1 MKNKDNKSKVE
12 NGQKVRSRI
21 NRQALKSGA
30 KSLSTT
36 YPTIPIILSLLII
49 FSIAAPY
56 FLSGGNMQTIMSA
69 NAVILIAAV
78 GQTVVLLTGG
88 IDLSVS
94 TVISASAV
102 VSGVVMAATGNVFV
116 GLLVALG
123 VGLFFG
129 VLNGVLVGYFGLT
142 PFITTMGTQLIA
154 RGIAFVLS
162 QGIAVKGTPPWMM
175 TFGFGS
181 FLGLPSITL
190 VAIVC
195 LIIVGVFLTQTIW
208 GRRVILLGSNRESA
222 RYSGINTRKVEA
234 SVYALS
240 GVLAGVAGFVSIASL
255 GNALPGVGDT
265 ILLMII
271 GGVVLGGTSMN
282 GGEGSVSRTILG
294 VGLLAILTN
303 GLNMIG
309 IPFYDQLIIQ
319 GILIFLGNG
328 LAVKFSSKS
337 SMAM

>member
-1 MKNKDNKSKVE
+1 MKNKGNHSNLELKKFFQRRLANKS
-12 NGQKVRSRI
+12 
-21 NRQALKSGA
+21 LKTGLR
-30 KSLSTT
+30 SLSTT
-36 YPTIPIILSLLII
+36 YPTVPIILVLLVL

-56 FLSGGNMQTIMSA
+56 FLTGGNMQTIMSA

-102 VSGVVMAATGNVFV
+102 VAGVVMAATGNVV
-116 GLLVALG
+116 LGLLVALG
-123 VGLFFG
+123 VGLLFG
-129 VLNGVLVGYFGLT
+129 MLNGVLVGYFGLT

-162 QGIAVKGTPPWMM
+162 QGIAVKGTPSWMIE
-175 TFGFGS
+175 FGFAS
-181 FLGLPSITL
+181 FLGVPTIVY
-190 VAIVC
+190 VAILC
-195 LIIVGVFLTQTIW
+195 LVIVGLFLTQTIW
-208 GRRVILLGSNRESA
+208 GRQVILLGSNRNSA
-222 RYSGINTRKVEA
+222 RYSGIHTKKIEA

-240 GVLAGVAGFVSIASL
+240 GLLAGVAGFISIASL

-294 VGLLAILTN
+294 VGLLAILSN

-319 GILIFLGNG
+319 GILIFVGNG
-328 LAVKFSSKS
+328 LAVKFSSRS